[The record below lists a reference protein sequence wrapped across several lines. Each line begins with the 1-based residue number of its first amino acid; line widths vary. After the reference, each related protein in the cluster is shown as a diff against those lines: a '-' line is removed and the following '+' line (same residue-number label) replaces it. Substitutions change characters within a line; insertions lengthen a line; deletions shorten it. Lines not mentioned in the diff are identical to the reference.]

1 VLKDCEQ
8 QSIAPQPEHLRP
20 VRHNKMVVSL
30 KPERLKRYKDVA
42 MLLIK
47 YGRSDLISV
56 AGLEGSVLPDEMAAE
71 SNIAPAEDLAKDLE
85 KLGPTFIKLG
95 QLLSTRADLM
105 PGPYL
110 EALSRLQDQ
119 IEPFPYEEVERIVS
133 GELGVRLSKAFADF
147 DPSPIGAASLSQ
159 VHRARMRDGR
169 DVVVK
174 VQRPNIRDLIVGD
187 LEALGEI
194 AHFLDQHTELGRRYE
209 FDNMLVHL
217 RKSLLRELDF
227 TIEANNLRSIG
238 DNLVEFENIVIPEP
252 IDDFTTTRVLTM
264 EYISGKKITAL
275 NPLRLLEI
283 DGGLLAEELFSA
295 YLQQFLVD
303 GIFHADPHPGNV
315 FLTDDDRIALL
326 DLGMVGRVTRTF
338 QDNLLRLL
346 LAISEGRGE
355 MAAQAAMRMGEP
367 KEGFDRAAFERRITD
382 LVSEHGDA
390 VLSRQD
396 AGKVTLEITKISADS
411 WFRLP
416 AEFTMFA
423 KALLNLDQVV
433 YSLDPNFDPNIVIRD
448 RANEIL
454 QRNIIKS
461 VAPNNL
467 LSGVV
472 DLKEFAEKLPNR
484 VNRILDAAGNN
495 ELRFK
500 VDAIDEKI
508 IIEGLQKVANRITL
522 GLVVAALI
530 VGAAMLMRVETS
542 FRIFG
547 YPGLAMIF
555 FLLAAAAGLM
565 LAFNILYYDEK
576 RRSKH

>member
-1 VLKDCEQ
+1 
-8 QSIAPQPEHLRP
+8 
-20 VRHNKMVVSL
+20 
-30 KPERLKRYKDVA
+30 

-56 AGLEGSVLPDEMAAE
+56 AGLEGSVLPDEIVAE
-71 SNIAPAEDLAKDLE
+71 SEAAPAEELAKDLE

-95 QLLSTRADLM
+95 QLLSTRADLL

-110 EALSRLQDQ
+110 EALTRLQDH

-133 GELGVRLSKAFADF
+133 GELAVRMSKAFADF
-147 DPSPIGAASLSQ
+147 DPTPLAAASLSQ
-159 VHRARMRDGR
+159 VHRAYMRDGR
-169 DVVVK
+169 EVVVK

-187 LEALGEI
+187 LESLSEI

-209 FDNMLVHL
+209 FDNMLINL

-227 TIEANNLRSIG
+227 TIEANNLHTIG
-238 DNLVEFENIVIPEP
+238 ENLAEFENIVVPEP
-252 IDDFTTTRVLTM
+252 VDDFTTTRVLTM
-264 EYISGKKITAL
+264 EYIAGKKITAL

-283 DGGLLAEELFSA
+283 DGGLLADEFFRA
-295 YLQQFLVD
+295 YLKQFLID
-303 GIFHADPHPGNV
+303 GFFHADPHPGNV
-315 FLTDDDRIALL
+315 FLTDDNRIALL
-326 DLGMVGRVTRTF
+326 DVGMVGRMTRTF

-355 MAAQAAMRMGEP
+355 MAAQAAIKMGEE
-367 KEGFDRAAFERRITD
+367 KEGFDRVAFERRITD
-382 LVSEHGDA
+382 LVADNSDA
-390 VLSRQD
+390 ILSRMN
-396 AGKVTLEITKISADS
+396 AGKVTLEITRISADC

-416 AEFTMFA
+416 AEFTMIA
-423 KALLNLDQVV
+423 KALLNLDRVV
-433 YSLDPNFDPNIVIRD
+433 YTLDPHFDPNIIIRE

-454 QRNIIKS
+454 QRNILRS

-467 LSGVV
+467 LSSVV
-472 DLKEFAEKLPNR
+472 DLKEFVEKLPTR

-495 ELRFK
+495 DLRFK

-508 IIEGLQKVANRITL
+508 VLEGLQKVANRITL

-555 FLLAAAAGLM
+555 FLLAAAAGL
-565 LAFNILYYDEK
+565 LLVFSILFYDEK
-576 RRSKH
+576 RRKKH

>member
-1 VLKDCEQ
+1 
-8 QSIAPQPEHLRP
+8 
-20 VRHNKMVVSL
+20 MVVSL
-30 KPERLKRYKDVA
+30 KPERLRRYKDVA

-47 YGRSDLISV
+47 YGRSDLISA
-56 AGLEGSVLPDEMAAE
+56 AGLEGSVLPDEIAVEAA
-71 SNIAPAEDLAKDLE
+71 SAPAEDLAKDLE

-95 QLLSTRADLM
+95 QLLSTRADLL

-110 EALSRLQDQ
+110 DALERLQDH

-133 GELGVRLSKAFADF
+133 GELGVRISKAFTDF
-147 DPSPIGAASLSQ
+147 DPTPLAAASLSQ
-159 VHRARMRDGR
+159 VHKASMRDGR
-169 DVVVK
+169 EVVVK
-174 VQRPNIRDLIVGD
+174 VQRPDIRDVIVGD

-194 AHFLDQHTELGRRYE
+194 ASFLDQHTELGRRYE

-227 TIEANNLRSIG
+227 TIEANNLHSIAE
-238 DNLVEFENIVIPEP
+238 NLVDFENIVIPEP

-264 EYISGKKITAL
+264 EYIAGKKITAL

-283 DGGLLAEELFSA
+283 DGGLLADELFSA
-295 YLQQFLVD
+295 YLKQFLVD
-303 GIFHADPHPGNV
+303 GLFHADPHPGNV

-355 MAAQAAMRMGEP
+355 MAAQAAIRMGEP
-367 KEGFDRAAFERRITD
+367 KEGFDRSAFERRITD

-390 VLSRQD
+390 VLSQAD
-396 AGKVTLEITKISADS
+396 AGKVTLEITKISADC

-423 KALLNLDQVV
+423 KALLNLDRVV
-433 YSLDPNFDPNIVIRD
+433 YTLDQNFDPNVVIRD

-454 QRNIIKS
+454 QRNILKS

-467 LSGVV
+467 LSCVV

-500 VDAIDEKI
+500 VDAIDEKVVM
-508 IIEGLQKVANRITL
+508 EGLQKVANRITL

-555 FLLAAAAGLM
+555 FLLAAAAGLI
-565 LAFNILYYDEK
+565 LAFNILFYDEK
-576 RRSKH
+576 RRSKR

>member
-1 VLKDCEQ
+1 
-8 QSIAPQPEHLRP
+8 
-20 VRHNKMVVSL
+20 MVVSL

-56 AGLEGSVLPDEMAAE
+56 AGLEGSVVPDEIAAE
-71 SNIAPAEDLAKDLE
+71 SEVAPAEELAKDLE

-95 QLLSTRADLM
+95 QLLSTRADLL

-110 EALSRLQDQ
+110 EALARLQDH
-119 IEPFPYEEVERIVS
+119 IEPFPYEDVERIVS

-147 DPSPIGAASLSQ
+147 DPTPLAAASLAQ
-159 VHRARMRDGR
+159 VHNGRA
-169 DVVVK
+169 VVVK
-174 VQRPNIRDLIVGD
+174 VQRPDIRDLIVAD

-209 FDNMLVHL
+209 FDNMLVNL
-217 RKSLLRELDF
+217 RKSILHELDF
-227 TIEANNLRSIG
+227 TVEANNLHTITE
-238 DNLVEFENIVIPEP
+238 NLAEFDNIVIPEP
-252 IDDFTTTRVLTM
+252 VDDFTTTRVLTM

-275 NPLRLLEI
+275 NPLRLLEL
-283 DGGLLAEELFSA
+283 DGGLLADELWSA
-295 YLQQFLVD
+295 YLKQFLVD

-315 FLTDDDRIALL
+315 FVTDDDRVALL

-355 MAAQAAMRMGEP
+355 MAAEAAIRMGEP
-367 KEGFDRAAFERRITD
+367 KEGFDRASFERRITD
-382 LVSEHGDA
+382 LVSDNSDA
-390 VLSRQD
+390 VLSHMN
-396 AGKVTLEITKISADS
+396 AGRVTLDITRISADC

-416 AEFTMFA
+416 AEFTMIA
-423 KALLNLDQVV
+423 KALLNLDRVV
-433 YSLDPNFDPNIVIRD
+433 YTLDPHFDPNVIIRD

-454 QRNIIKS
+454 QRNILKS
-461 VAPNNL
+461 VAPTNL

-472 DLKEFAEKLPNR
+472 DLKEFAEKLPTR

-500 VDAIDEKI
+500 VDAIDEKVI
-508 IIEGLQKVANRITL
+508 VEGLQKVANRITL

-555 FLLAAAAGLM
+555 FLLAAAAGLI
-565 LAFNILYYDEK
+565 LAFNILFYDEK

>member
-1 VLKDCEQ
+1 
-8 QSIAPQPEHLRP
+8 
-20 VRHNKMVVSL
+20 MVVSL

-47 YGRSDLISV
+47 YGRSDLISA
-56 AGLEGSVLPDEMAAE
+56 AGLEGSVLPDEIAAE
-71 SNIAPAEDLAKDLE
+71 AESAPAEDLAKDLE

-95 QLLSTRADLM
+95 QLLSTRADLL

-110 EALSRLQDQ
+110 DALERLQDH

-133 GELGVRLSKAFADF
+133 GELGVRISKAFTDF
-147 DPSPIGAASLSQ
+147 DPTPLAAASLSQ
-159 VHRARMRDGR
+159 VHKASMRDGR
-169 DVVVK
+169 EVVVK
-174 VQRPNIRDLIVGD
+174 VQRPDIRDVIVGD

-194 AHFLDQHTELGRRYE
+194 ASFLDQHTELGRRYE
-209 FDNMLVHL
+209 FDNMLVQL

-227 TIEANNLRSIG
+227 TIEANNLHTIA
-238 DNLVEFENIVIPEP
+238 DNLVDFENIVIPEP

-264 EYISGKKITAL
+264 EYIAGKKITAL

-283 DGGLLAEELFSA
+283 DGGLLADELFSA
-295 YLQQFLVD
+295 YLKQFLVD
-303 GIFHADPHPGNV
+303 GLFHADPHPGNV

-355 MAAQAAMRMGEP
+355 MAAQAAIRMGEP
-367 KEGFDRAAFERRITD
+367 KEGFDRSAFERRITD

-390 VLSRQD
+390 VLSQAD
-396 AGKVTLEITKISADS
+396 AGKVTLEITKISADC

-423 KALLNLDQVV
+423 KALLNLDRVV
-433 YSLDPNFDPNIVIRD
+433 YTLDQNFDPNVVIRD

-454 QRNIIKS
+454 QRNILKS

-500 VDAIDEKI
+500 VDAIDEKVVM
-508 IIEGLQKVANRITL
+508 EGLQKVANRITL

-555 FLLAAAAGLM
+555 FLLAAAAGLI
-565 LAFNILYYDEK
+565 LAFNILFYDEK